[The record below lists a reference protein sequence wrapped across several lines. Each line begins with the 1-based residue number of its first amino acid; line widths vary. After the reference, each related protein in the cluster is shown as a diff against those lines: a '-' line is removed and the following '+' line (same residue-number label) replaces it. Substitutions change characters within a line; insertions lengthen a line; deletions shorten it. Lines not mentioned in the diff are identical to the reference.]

1 MLTSLRAFL
10 MDEGG
15 AALVEY
21 GLLLALL
28 ALVAFT
34 AIGMFGRSVS
44 ALFNTAA
51 PFSGG
56 HH

>member
-1 MLTSLRAFL
+1 
-10 MDEGG
+10 MDETA

-34 AIGMFGRSVS
+34 AIGMFGRAVS
-44 ALFNTAA
+44 ALFNPPSS
-51 PFSGG
+51 PFGG
-56 HH
+56 H